1 MAAHVP
7 PLPAAPPAQVAAF
20 EEGWAGD
27 KFYILLHGKLR
38 VFKGEV
44 QLALTLTLTR
54 PSP

>member
-1 MAAHVP
+1 MAV
-7 PLPAAPPAQVAAF
+7 F

-27 KFYILLHGKLR
+27 KFYILLYGKLR

>member
-1 MAAHVP
+1 MP
-7 PLPAAPPAQVAAF
+7 PLPAAPPAQVAVF